1 MPKERS
7 GDGGSGSVPRRR
19 SRSGAEP
26 ERGRWSSRKK
36 TEVVLRLLRGETLD
50 ALSRE
55 LKVSTAKISEWRDAF
70 LEAGQQSLKT
80 RPQAEEDSSAQ
91 EIQRLR
97 AKIGEMTMD
106 RELFDEF
113 VKRVDPKH
121 RPPLRKLKP

>member
-1 MPKERS
+1 MS
-7 GDGGSGSVPRRR
+7 N
-19 SRSGAEP
+19 EP
-26 ERGRWSSRKK
+26 ERGRWSSKK
-36 TEVVLRLLRGETLD
+36 KAEVVLRILRGETLD

-55 LKVSTAKISEWRDAF
+55 LKVSTAKLSEWREAF
-70 LEAGQQSLKT
+70 LEAGQQGLKS
-80 RPQAEEDSSAQ
+80 RPHSEEDRSAA

-121 RPPLRKLKP
+121 RPPSGKWNP